1 MILLAISNGVK
12 TAIMIALMIIVFY
25 LFIIRPQNQ
34 EQKKEQAFRDGLKS
48 GDKVMT
54 AGGIHVTIVSTNE
67 LQAQVEIAPS
77 VRIKVSKASLRPVP
91 EPKKK

>member
-34 EQKKEQAFRDGLKS
+34 EQKKEQAFRDGLKA

-54 AGGIHVTIVSTNE
+54 VGGIHVTIVSTNE

-77 VRIKVSKASLRPVP
+77 VRVKMSKASLRPIP
-91 EPKKK
+91 EQKTK